1 MFHFDSNKKKLQYIN
16 QKLKQKSMQRMIIIK
31 STLAYL
37 QLLMAFIHT
46 HTQISNSHIHKHV
59 SRMQLQHVTSLLRLY
74 SKEDALNMFTNINAA
89 GNKK

>member
-1 MFHFDSNKKKLQYIN
+1 
-16 QKLKQKSMQRMIIIK
+16 MIIIK

-37 QLLMAFIHT
+37 QLLKAFIHT
-46 HTQISNSHIHKHV
+46 HKQISNSHIHKHV
-59 SRMQLQHVTSLLRLY
+59 SRMQLQHVTSFVRLY